1 MRNRWLKNLTWIMHL
16 PYLEIFCLTELQNLE
31 EVIGDDEDA
40 DKQTRW

>member
-1 MRNRWLKNLTWIMHL
+1 MHL

-40 DKQTRW
+40 DKRDGDEEAAQVI